1 MSANAFTER
10 YRKWCA
16 KAGYNFSAEKAKA
29 IYANASSHVDTL
41 PSSDATRQLIILA
54 VGQLNA
60 ITETLAAIQKE
71 MLTLSSQLP
80 EYPAVMGLFGVGE
93 TLGPQLMA
101 EIGDIRRF
109 ERKQSLIAFAG
120 VDAPPYQSGTFESKK
135 RSISKRGSPR
145 LRKALF
151 QVMST
156 VLQHAPPSEPVFQ
169 FLDRKR
175 SEGKHYY
182 VYMTAGANKFLR
194 IYFGTVKA
202 YLAQLDSAI

>member
-1 MSANAFTER
+1 M
-10 YRKWCA
+10 
-16 KAGYNFSAEKAKA
+16 
-29 IYANASSHVDTL
+29 DTL
-41 PSSDATRQLIILA
+41 PKNDATKLLITHA
-54 VGQLNA
+54 VSQLNT
-60 ITETLAAIQKE
+60 ITETLATIQKE
-71 MLTLSSQLP
+71 MLALSSQLP
-80 EYPAVMGLFGVGE
+80 EYPAVMNMFGVGE

-145 LRKALF
+145 LRKTLF

-156 VLQHAPPSEPVFQ
+156 CLQHAPPNEPVFQ

-194 IYFGTVKA
+194 IYYGTVTA
-202 YLAQLDSAI
+202 YLNQLDSLS